1 MSKVSDNQINEVSDN
16 QINEVS
22 DDQIERTYS
31 KKILIISC
39 SISFILGSVCSLII
53 EYLIVHGEHDHH

>member
-39 SISFILGSVCSLII
+39 SISF
-53 EYLIVHGEHDHH
+53 